1 MVMPV
6 MSASWKASVPIMLL
20 GTLAVI
26 ATSGTESMCALQMPV
41 TRLVAPGP
49 LVLWF
54 LHSRRGARVTIRHMR
69 GALLMSDEDVLKPRK
84 FGQHIVQRHDGAP
97 WQAEDGGDAFLDERL

>member
-1 MVMPV
+1 

-26 ATSGTESMCALQMPV
+26 ATSGTESMWALQMPV

-49 LVLWF
+49 LVPKHTPTVRWSWGL
-54 LHSRRGARVTIRHMR
+54 RMAAAAR
-69 GALLMSDEDVLKPRK
+69 A
-84 FGQHIVQRHDGAP
+84 
-97 WQAEDGGDAFLDERL
+97 